1 MASSV
6 EKDEVVSLELPAPP
20 GWKKK
25 VFSLAFP
32 VCSLGFPYFFS
43 NSLFLRITLWVWFK
57 LFIAV
62 KNL

>member
-25 VFSLAFP
+25 VSFAFP
-32 VCSLGFPYFFS
+32 RVLFRVSLFRLCFYFFE
-43 NSLFLRITLWVWFK
+43 NYFVG
-57 LFIAV
+57 V
-62 KNL
+62 V

>member
-25 VFSLAFP
+25 VSLVFP
-32 VCSLGFPYFFS
+32 RVLFRVSLFRLCFYFFE
-43 NSLFLRITLWVWFK
+43 NYFVG
-57 LFIAV
+57 V
-62 KNL
+62 V